1 MTSLIDKGYAPPFAA
16 VSSGVGM
23 NELFAAGKYAMV
35 MDGDWNIAG
44 YLGLEGVEVDFA
56 PTPVGPTGE
65 RASVFNGLADSIYIG
80 SDNKPAAWEWVKFLA
95 SSDCQ
100 DIVADNAIVFPAV
113 KSSLDKAVKAFEEKG
128 VDISAFTVHVED
140 GTTHLAPITFSSQ
153 QVEKIMGPQMQRIF
167 LGEGEVEDTL
177 ESANEQVNNL
187 FD

>member
-1 MTSLIDKGYAPPFAA
+1 MS
-16 VSSGVGM
+16 
-23 NELFAAGKYAMV
+23 ELFAAGKYAVV

-44 YLGLEGVEVDFA
+44 YQGLEGVEVDFA
-56 PTPVGPTGE
+56 PTPVGPTGQ

-95 SSDCQ
+95 SADCQ
-100 DIVADNAIVFPAV
+100 DIVAENAIVFPAV
-113 KSSLDKAVKAFEEKG
+113 RTSLDKAVQAFEDKG
-128 VDISAFTVHVED
+128 VDISAFTVHVEQ

-167 LGEGEVEDTL
+167 LGDGETEATL
-177 ESANEQVNNL
+177 QDANQQVNNL